1 MSKTTGQGA
10 QQTTTWYLYS
20 DEGLVKEIN
29 AAGQTTKSYGWQA
42 DSGWGTAPLWQTEHN
57 NSAQGQA
64 QTQTHW
70 LHTDHLER
78 PLVASDSSGAAT
90 WQALA
95 ESFGQTWVNSTSR
108 TEVNIR
114 LPGQYWDAESG
125 RHYNQQRYYDP
136 QTGRYMQSD
145 PLGLYDGINTY
156 GYAYQNPLSYSD
168 PTGEAV
174 PAIVWSYA
182 RCVAKCKVSDALR
195 AAIQSECD
203 PRTLGDCALECLNPF
218 RWLGNKFNKAI
229 PKPAKGKGSVAP
241 AQRDKKRVWS
251 KEENKKK
258 A

>member
-1 MSKTTGQGA
+1 M
-10 QQTTTWYLYS
+10 
-20 DEGLVKEIN
+20 
-29 AAGQTTKSYGWQA
+29 
-42 DSGWGTAPLWQTEHN
+42 
-57 NSAQGQA
+57 
-64 QTQTHW
+64 
-70 LHTDHLER
+70 
-78 PLVASDSSGAAT
+78 ASDSSGAAT

-125 RHYNQQRYYDP
+125 RHYNLQRYYDP
-136 QTGRYMQSD
+136 QTGRYLQSD

-182 RCVAKCKVSDALR
+182 RCVASCKAADALM

-203 PRTLGDCALECLNPF
+203 PRTLGDCALECLNPLD
-218 RWLGNKFNKAI
+218 WLGSKHLKINKKTPAVAKDKWIREPASLQDQMTLEAAKRGAGQKIIESLNDPAFKGMEKWEYKVKSAEGLDSVVHYVRD
-229 PKPAKGKGSVAP
+229 PKTGKLYEFKF
-241 AQRDKKRVWS
+241 KKRS
-251 KEENKKK
+251 IDSIGNYRKNRDGGIR
-258 A
+258 

>member
-1 MSKTTGQGA
+1 MA
-10 QQTTTWYLYS
+10 QARA
-20 DEGLVKEIN
+20 KIN
-29 AAGQTTKSYGWQA
+29 PHPTR
-42 DSGWGTAPLWQTEHN
+42 
-57 NSAQGQA
+57 
-64 QTQTHW
+64 

-182 RCVAKCKVSDALR
+182 RCVASCKAADALT

-203 PRTLGDCALECLNPF
+203 PRTLGDCAKECLNPRKWF
-218 RWLGNKFNKAI
+218 GKIKNKKNINEKT
-229 PKPAKGKGSVAP
+229 PKKP
-241 AQRDKKRVWS
+241 DKKR
-251 KEENKKK
+251 KKTRAK
-258 A
+258 ALDCKLLPMN